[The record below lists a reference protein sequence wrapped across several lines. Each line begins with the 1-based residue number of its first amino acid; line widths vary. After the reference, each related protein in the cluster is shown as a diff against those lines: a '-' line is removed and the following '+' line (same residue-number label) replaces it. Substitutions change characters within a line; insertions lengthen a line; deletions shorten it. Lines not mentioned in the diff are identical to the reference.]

1 MLRNGNRLTPP
12 PFPTRQRPRKS
23 TQLLTFQ
30 HLRRHSPSAFA
41 FDEPLR
47 SLSISLSLLLIFDGG
62 NRENLG
68 WIFSNFARKIV
79 FFVRYEKEKGRKE
92 ERIDGSPLENRRFFE
107 RTAQRLLLSPT
118 FVLCRVLAWLLA
130 SRGFN

>member
-1 MLRNGNRLTPP
+1 MDFFEFRQENR
-12 PFPTRQRPRKS
+12 
-23 TQLLTFQ
+23 
-30 HLRRHSPSAFA
+30 
-41 FDEPLR
+41 
-47 SLSISLSLLLIFDGG
+47 
-62 NRENLG
+62 
-68 WIFSNFARKIV
+68 

-107 RTAQRLLLSPT
+107 RTAQRFILSPT